1 MATKT
6 ANVLARVEPEV
17 KQQAEEIMQQLGIPV
32 SVVINML
39 YKQII
44 MKKGIPFSLSLSAK
58 PATLD
63 EMDAATFNSIMEN
76 GLKQAKNGESIEA
89 EDVFLSLR
97 REIGNG

>member
-17 KQQAEEIMQQLGIPV
+17 KQQAEEIMAQLGIPV

-44 MKKGIPFSLSLSAK
+44 MKKGIPFTLSLPDA
-58 PATLD
+58 PVCYEELD
-63 EMDAATFNSIMEN
+63 NKALDTIMEI
-76 GLKQAKNGESIEA
+76 GLLQAKRGESLVA
-89 EDVFLSLR
+89 EDAFDKLR
-97 REIGNG
+97 KEILNG